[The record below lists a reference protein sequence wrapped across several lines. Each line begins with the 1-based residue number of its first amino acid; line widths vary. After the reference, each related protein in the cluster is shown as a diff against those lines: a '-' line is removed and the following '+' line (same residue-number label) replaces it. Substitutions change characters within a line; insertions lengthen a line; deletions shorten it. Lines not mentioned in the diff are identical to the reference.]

1 VQNGTGIVVYHPS
14 KPSNRFAVSVAH
26 LCKYRDVAVLNHDIS
41 DQEYYELDRSERAFK
56 AKDSLTAYGYPGFGP
71 GDRLNVRPGYVNSL
85 PVKSSVQLIEVSQK
99 LAQGMS
105 GGPILD
111 DDGKV
116 AAVIHKG
123 GPEEARDFGV
133 HIQVL
138 MDWLKEVADP
148 RATAVT
154 TTP

>member
-1 VQNGTGIVVYHPS
+1 M
-14 KPSNRFAVSVAH
+14 AH
-26 LCKYRDVAVLNHDIS
+26 LYKYRDVAILNHDIS

-56 AKDSLTAYGYPGFGP
+56 AKDSLTAYGYLGFGP

-85 PVKSSVQLIEVSQK
+85 PMKSSVQLIEVSQK

-138 MDWLKEVADP
+138 MDWLKELADP
-148 RATAVT
+148 RAKAVS

>member
-1 VQNGTGIVVYHPS
+1 
-14 KPSNRFAVSVAH
+14 
-26 LCKYRDVAVLNHDIS
+26 
-41 DQEYYELDRSERAFK
+41 
-56 AKDSLTAYGYPGFGP
+56 
-71 GDRLNVRPGYVNSL
+71 
-85 PVKSSVQLIEVSQK
+85 
-99 LAQGMS
+99 MS

-123 GPEEARDFGV
+123 GSESARDFGV

-138 MDWLKEVADP
+138 MDWLKELAGS
-148 RATAVT
+148 RAQAVT

>member
-1 VQNGTGIVVYHPS
+1 MLPKACRHAPDQRNDSRLS
-14 KPSNRFAVSVAH
+14 K
-26 LCKYRDVAVLNHDIS
+26 
-41 DQEYYELDRSERAFK
+41 
-56 AKDSLTAYGYPGFGP
+56 FGP
-71 GDRLNVRPGYVNSL
+71 GDKLNVRPGYVNSL
-85 PVKSSVQLIEVSQK
+85 PVKSSVQLIEVFQK

-123 GPEEARDFGV
+123 GSEEARDFGV

-138 MDWLKEVADP
+138 MDWLKELAGS
-148 RATAVT
+148 RAKAVT